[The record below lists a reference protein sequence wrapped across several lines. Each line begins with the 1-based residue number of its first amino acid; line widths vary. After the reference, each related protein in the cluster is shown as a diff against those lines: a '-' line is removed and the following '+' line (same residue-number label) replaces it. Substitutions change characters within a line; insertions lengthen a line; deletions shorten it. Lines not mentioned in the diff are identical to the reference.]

1 MPPELPV
8 PWAAFLAELD
18 RALAAPVELHCVGG
32 FVLAVL
38 YALPRPTADVDY
50 VSTVPSHQAEQ
61 VQRLGGPESAL
72 ARKYGVHLQHVTVAT
87 VPEAYEGRL
96 AEVFLGPLGP
106 LRVLALAPYDLLLPK
121 LERNSPKDR
130 ADVEYLARRL
140 RLDPAVLRQRYRHE
154 LRPNLLARHEWHD
167 QTLEMWIESYFR

>member
-1 MPPELPV
+1 M

-18 RALAAPVELHCVGG
+18 RALAVPVELHCVGG

-50 VSTVPSHQAEQ
+50 VSIVPSQQAEQ
-61 VQRLGGPESAL
+61 IQRLGGSESAFG
-72 ARKYGVHLQHVTVAT
+72 RKHGVHLQHVTVAT
-87 VPEAYEGRL
+87 LPEGYQARL
-96 AEVFLGPLGP
+96 AEVFLGPLGQ
-106 LRVLALAPYDLLLPK
+106 LRVLALDPYDLRLTK

-140 RLDPAVLRQRYRHE
+140 RLDPAILRGRHRDE
-154 LRPNLLARHEWHD
+154 LRPNLLARQSWHD
-167 QTLEMWIESYFR
+167 QTLEMWIASYFP